1 MSTIEREIRLAD
13 YDYNIINF
21 AHGFVFCIVF
31 AFCWSGQIIAFAFFV
46 GHVKS
51 PLHSEQFAKK
61 VTCLWEYSL
70 LHAINKL
77 TLFKL
82 KLSKVYPHRH
92 FQDPKTIEK

>member
-1 MSTIEREIRLAD
+1 MAYGAMLSIFIFNYYCLCLCRRMFACLRIRH
-13 YDYNIINF
+13 F
-21 AHGFVFCIVF
+21 G
-31 AFCWSGQIIAFAFFV
+31 

-82 KLSKVYPHRH
+82 KLS
-92 FQDPKTIEK
+92 

>member
-1 MSTIEREIRLAD
+1 MFACLCIRH
-13 YDYNIINF
+13 F
-21 AHGFVFCIVF
+21 G
-31 AFCWSGQIIAFAFFV
+31 

-51 PLHSEQFAKK
+51 PLHSEQFAQKS
-61 VTCLWEYSL
+61 LWEYSL

>member
-1 MSTIEREIRLAD
+1 MFACLCIRH
-13 YDYNIINF
+13 F
-21 AHGFVFCIVF
+21 G
-31 AFCWSGQIIAFAFFV
+31 

-70 LHAINKL
+70 LPAINKL
-77 TLFKL
+77 TLSKL

-92 FQDPKTIEK
+92 FQDPKTERELMFIMRKQ